1 MASVGTGLSG
11 SPHLP
16 ATPARLRSPLW
27 LLLLLCFTLN
37 AQGSDAQTVPD
48 VNNMEPF
55 KWQSASTLEQKY
67 EEIARG
73 CWLSYEE
80 RMENISREHWCEW
93 DMISRPYSDLQFC
106 LEKLAELFKLGF
118 PNPWAEQIIFQSH
131 QMYFANCS
139 LERRPLF
146 FDPPEEVLL
155 ALIIA
160 PICLIPFLVTLVV
173 WRSKDSEVQT

>member
-1 MASVGTGLSG
+1 MASIGTGRCG

-16 ATPARLRSPLW
+16 ATPARLGSPLW
-27 LLLLLCFTLN
+27 LLLLLCFTQN
-37 AQGSDAQTVPD
+37 TQGSDAQTVPD
-48 VNNMEPF
+48 VNNMELS
-55 KWQSASTLEQKY
+55 KLQNVMTSEQKY
-67 EEIARG
+67 ELTARQ
-73 CWLSYEE
+73 CWFFYEE
-80 RMENISREHWCEW
+80 HMENISREDWCEW
-93 DMISRPYSDLQFC
+93 DMISRPYSNLQYC
-106 LEKLAELFKLGF
+106 LEKLAEFFKLGF

>member
-1 MASVGTGLSG
+1 MVSIGTGCSG

-37 AQGSDAQTVPD
+37 ARGSEAQTVPD
-48 VNNMEPF
+48 ITEPS
-55 KWQSASTLEQKY
+55 KWQNVEVTSEQNYELTARQCWSDY
-67 EEIARG
+67 EEHMG
-73 CWLSYEE
+73 
-80 RMENISREHWCEW
+80 NISREDWCEW
-93 DMISRPYSDLQFC
+93 DMISRPYSNLQYC
-106 LEKLAELFKLGF
+106 LEKLAEFFKLGF

>member
-1 MASVGTGLSG
+1 MASIGTGRSG

-16 ATPARLRSPLW
+16 ATPARLRSPFW

-48 VNNMEPF
+48 VNMEPF
-55 KWQSASTLEQKY
+55 KWQNVETSEKRYELTARQCWDFY
-67 EEIARG
+67 EEH
-73 CWLSYEE
+73 
-80 RMENISREHWCEW
+80 MKNISREDWCEW
-93 DMISRPYSDLQFC
+93 DMISRPYSNLQYC
-106 LEKLAELFKLGF
+106 LEKLAEYFKLGF

-131 QMYFANCS
+131 QMYFVNCS